1 MKKLLATIMF
11 LTIGTFTTKANA
23 CDNWPSCVFSN
34 KEVVESP
41 AKVKSG
47 SKNTRKK
54 VSKEPTIRDV
64 PIIGDIVRG
73 INDSLGVFQSGLA
86 SFYWQPQGIACGPGR
101 FNPEALTAA
110 HKTLKCGT
118 RVKVTNRNNGK
129 SVVVTINDR
138 GPFIAGR
145 IIDLSRAAARAIVM
159 ERAGVVPVTLSRM

>member
-1 MKKLLATIMF
+1 MKKLLATIIF

-23 CDNWPSCVFSN
+23 CDNWPSCAFSN
-34 KEVVESP
+34 KEVIESP
-41 AKVKSG
+41 EKAKS
-47 SKNTRKK
+47 SAKNTRKK
-54 VSKEPTIRDV
+54 TNKEPTIRDV
-64 PIIGDIVRG
+64 PIIGDIV
-73 INDSLGVFQSGLA
+73 GVFQSGLA

-138 GPFIAGR
+138 GPFVAGR
-145 IIDLSRAAARAIVM
+145 IIDLSRAAARAIDM
-159 ERAGVVPVTLSRM
+159 ERAGVAPVTLSRM

>member
-34 KEVVESP
+34 KEVVERP

-47 SKNTRKK
+47 FKNTRKK

-64 PIIGDIVRG
+64 PIIEDIV
-73 INDSLGVFQSGLA
+73 GVFQSGLA

-138 GPFIAGR
+138 GPFVAGR
-145 IIDLSRAAARAIVM
+145 IIDLSRAAARAIDM

>member
-47 SKNTRKK
+47 AKNTRKK
-54 VSKEPTIRDV
+54 ASKEPTIRDV
-64 PIIGDIVRG
+64 PIIGDIV
-73 INDSLGVFQSGLA
+73 GVFQSGLA

-138 GPFIAGR
+138 GPYVAGR
-145 IIDLSRAAARAIVM
+145 IIDLSRAAARAIGM
-159 ERAGVVPVTLSRM
+159 ERSGVVPVTLSRM